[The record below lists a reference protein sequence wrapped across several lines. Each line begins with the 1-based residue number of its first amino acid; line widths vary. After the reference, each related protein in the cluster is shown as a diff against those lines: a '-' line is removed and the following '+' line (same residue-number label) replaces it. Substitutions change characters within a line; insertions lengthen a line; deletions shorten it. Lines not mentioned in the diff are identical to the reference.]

1 MCFPEFRQFSDFL
14 QQDFPVVKKRKFSEN
29 HIFSVELMH
38 EWHCVPLTKSFAL
51 VRVAFL
57 EFMEGNMCFAE
68 FRKFSVFF
76 TTGIFAKGGVFYN
89 RIFCKIFRDSSIA

>member
-38 EWHCVPLTKSFAL
+38 EWHCVH
-51 VRVAFL
+51 AFL
-57 EFMEGNMCFAE
+57 HEWP
-68 FRKFSVFF
+68 
-76 TTGIFAKGGVFYN
+76 
-89 RIFCKIFRDSSIA
+89 

>member
-38 EWHCVPLTKSFAL
+38 EWHCVSLTKFKVDRRISPHG
-51 VRVAFL
+51 RGYPKPAFT
-57 EFMEGNMCFAE
+57 EFG
-68 FRKFSVFF
+68 S
-76 TTGIFAKGGVFYN
+76 AK
-89 RIFCKIFRDSSIA
+89 